1 VRWAVTVQ
9 GLYQKWF
16 ANMHQSTI
24 KSFVQMSQGEKR
36 QLEDDEQEV
45 FSTAFKKVCQEEKED
60 CGKIELP
67 HLGEELDIR
76 FTQMINTMTTHIST
90 LTANME
96 NSLFE
101 KMKNT
106 MKDIIK
112 DEVANTME
120 KIKEDMK
127 AENEALKARLTAIEE
142 NRQQLAENVTRN
154 DSGFDNILYISGI
167 PVSDHE
173 NVLNKAK
180 AVIAE
185 GCKVKEAKVIKAER
199 KKGYKGKSGVVVVTL
214 ETKDQTELVMKGCPN
229 LKSSRNHK
237 MVFISKHLDKE
248 TRAMKA
254 NLRSVLKACG
264 KEKDFLFKGSFLVR
278 KDQLQEDQRGE
289 LQRDQQ
295 REQRR

>member
-1 VRWAVTVQ
+1 MRWAVTVQ

-112 DEVANTME
+112 DEVAITME

-127 AENEALKARLTAIEE
+127 AENEALKACLTAIEE
-142 NRQQLAENVTRN
+142 NRA
-154 DSGFDNILYISGI
+154 
-167 PVSDHE
+167 
-173 NVLNKAK
+173 
-180 AVIAE
+180 
-185 GCKVKEAKVIKAER
+185 
-199 KKGYKGKSGVVVVTL
+199 
-214 ETKDQTELVMKGCPN
+214 
-229 LKSSRNHK
+229 
-237 MVFISKHLDKE
+237 KHL
-248 TRAMKA
+248 
-254 NLRSVLKACG
+254 
-264 KEKDFLFKGSFLVR
+264 
-278 KDQLQEDQRGE
+278 
-289 LQRDQQ
+289 
-295 REQRR
+295 